1 MRAEQ
6 KMKRIL
12 IVEDNPDMLTIYKA
26 MFEDEPNYE
35 VDMMS
40 DAMNALRRLE
50 EKNYDLIIL
59 DIIMEPLTGESFFV
73 YLRGNVKTMNIPVII
88 VSVLEPHTLEAI
100 RRLNHSIIL
109 QKPIRKG
116 DLFKAID
123 EFSMGKPAAE
133 AASARI
139 ES

>member
-1 MRAEQ
+1 MAAEG
-6 KMKRIL
+6 KRHIL
-12 IVEDNPDMLTIYKA
+12 IVEDNPDMLSIYQA
-26 MFEDEPNYE
+26 MFKDEPGYE

-50 EKNYDLIIL
+50 EKAYDLIIL
-59 DIIMEPLTGESFFV
+59 DVIMEPLTGESFFV

-100 RRLNHSIIL
+100 RRLNHSVIL
-109 QKPIRKG
+109 QKPIRKA

-123 EFSMGKPAAE
+123 DFLRKD
-133 AASARI
+133 
-139 ES
+139 